1 MESCKLY
8 DCMAVIIRYLLNENF
23 EADMAYAVASNHEKN
38 MLEEAEELLEEGFS
52 LTDFS
57 ILSDTYK
64 SNLVM
69 LPFLLQKLD
78 EKAAKLL
85 EEELWIERLDFLLQD
100 VGHDHIPVEYI
111 HFFLAHWKPLL
122 DFF

>member
-57 ILSDTYK
+57 ICRT
-64 SNLVM
+64 
-69 LPFLLQKLD
+69 
-78 EKAAKLL
+78 
-85 EEELWIERLDFLLQD
+85 
-100 VGHDHIPVEYI
+100 HISPTWSCCLFYCRNWMRKQPNC
-111 HFFLAHWKPLL
+111 WKKNSG
-122 DFF
+122 